1 MNTRAVLLTSVVLL
15 GTADLVQAQEGA
27 LHGTIDVTYLSS
39 YIWRGFDAYPQGH
52 SAIQPS
58 IDLDMYGTG
67 LGVKVFSSRAN
78 RSGFEND
85 EWLDVTLSYRNSFF
99 DGENYM
105 TDYCVGWVYY
115 NYPDNSRKASD
126 LQEAFV
132 VFSWPRIFPAGL
144 VPRYTLACA
153 WPAKSDSPNAS
164 DDGGWVHVFG
174 LEYDLAAP
182 ALLPNTTPK
191 ILHLSAEVVY
201 NDGIGPAGEVVDH
214 DWSHTVFGVST
225 DFNLSNNLI
234 FTPAFYYQASMD
246 DSVNTEDETWC
257 GLSMRYKF

>member
-1 MNTRAVLLTSVVLL
+1 MLLIGMIFVGVTGVAV
-15 GTADLVQAQEGA
+15 AQEA
-27 LHGTIDVTYLSS
+27 SLHGTFDVTYLSS
-39 YIWRGFDAYPQGH
+39 YIWRGFDAYPDGH

-58 IDLDMYGTG
+58 IDLDLYGTG
-67 LGVKVFSSRAN
+67 FGLKVFSSRAN
-78 RSGFEND
+78 QSGFEND
-85 EWLDVTLSYRNSFF
+85 EWLDVTLSYHNNFF
-99 DGENYM
+99 ADENYI

-115 NYPDNSRKASD
+115 NYPDNSRKTSD

-132 VFSWPRIFPAGL
+132 VFSWPRIFPEGL

-153 WPAKSDSPNAS
+153 WPAKSDSPNAR

-174 LEYDLAAP
+174 LGYNLAAP
-182 ALLPNTTPK
+182 ALLPNTK
-191 ILHLSAEVVY
+191 QQILHLSAEVVY

-214 DWSHTVFGVST
+214 DWSHALFSVST
-225 DFNLSNNLI
+225 EFKITKALS
-234 FTPAFYYQASMD
+234 FVPAIYYQASMD